1 MSLYFSPEL
10 VEQSFNRLTPV
21 STAGKKSLERTS
33 ALMYFIAFAATIS
46 RLGVSSLDMNP
57 RTFEGKTNRQAM
69 ELEYV
74 KLVQLKSFD
83 DGVIRHVSVLGKID
97 IGGKH
102 PEKRISSNFFT
113 VPLTKA
119 SKSTT
124 EYDYPSRP
132 APIMKMGLSA
142 TQIKWGLSYHSD
154 RKKNLPKLFTEFKSN
169 TPFTDLAVFVSRYDS
184 LPEKV
189 ATIHE
194 ALTFVIRDRFEED
207 FANFWL
213 ARINSEKIFFRPMD
227 QPFSSTFSD
236 ALVTDNNFR
245 TSSNTDEE
253 ALRALEKG
261 VLEKRVIYLESL
273 LDAQDIKYQPIIEE

>member
-1 MSLYFSPEL
+1 MSLYFSPEF
-10 VEQSFNRLTPV
+10 VEQSFKRLTPV

-33 ALMYFIAFAATIS
+33 ALMYFIAFSATIN
-46 RLGVSSLDMNP
+46 RLGASSLDMNP
-57 RTFEGKTNRQAM
+57 RTLEGKNNRQAM

-83 DGVIRHVSVLGKID
+83 DRVIRHVSVLGKID
-97 IGGKH
+97 IGGKR

-142 TQIKWGLSYHSD
+142 TQTKWGLSYHSD
-154 RKKNLPKLFTEFKSN
+154 WKKNLPKLLTEFKSN
-169 TPFTDLAVFVSRYDS
+169 TPFTDLAIFVSRNDS
-184 LPEKV
+184 VPEKV

-194 ALTFVIRDRFEED
+194 ALTIVIRDRFEED

-227 QPFSSTFSD
+227 QPFSYTFSD
-236 ALVTDNNFR
+236 TLIAGNNFR
-245 TSSNTDEE
+245 TSSTTDEKE
-253 ALRALEKG
+253 LRTLDKC
-261 VLEKRVIYLESL
+261 VLEERVIYLERL
-273 LDAQDIKYQPIIEE
+273 LDAKDIKYQPIIED